1 MFDDLT
7 DPTTLAAESNG
18 MLSRQSIY
26 RMIEKGF
33 IPAIRKGRKIFIR
46 RSEVEAAF
54 KSDNN
59 QAA

>member
-1 MFDDLT
+1 
-7 DPTTLAAESNG
+7 

-26 RMIEKGF
+26 RMIDKGYL
-33 IPAIRKGRKIFIR
+33 PAIKKGRKIFIR

-54 KSDNN
+54 KSDSE